1 MNARDAVC
9 PANAIFLL
17 ASMITPSCVAFNFF
31 GCASL
36 EDTCRESRPPVPCSS
51 QESNRLRSTP
61 LLALWRRDDAR
72 AAVVDFLPTETI
84 AVLAVVA
91 KPLREAQ
98 SCLLITAIRRRG
110 KTTVPNPT
118 TTRAL
123 LEALLVGEPHY
134 FCETW
139 EQVSIYGFSPQC
151 HLVCNENHPLALR
164 SSVQQSPD
172 GGYFL
177 ELSGS
182 GTGHKGY
189 ALSLRAQNLLV
200 RRLRVTMSYTGIHDP
215 HRSIGYVLLCGP
227 LAPTHQGAGGDATDD
242 FMGGPRF
249 SSEGNGVVSL
259 VWLEYVHDG
268 DNEARMLVEGVTPN
282 TRYVVDAT
290 FNHESVTSCSG
301 TVDVSV
307 NGQTVAEGISV
318 MYSPLRSTHLYNFGP
333 GISMIGG
340 IEIWSERA
348 APNQVWKSDLG
359 DY

>member
-1 MNARDAVC
+1 M
-9 PANAIFLL
+9 
-17 ASMITPSCVAFNFF
+17 
-31 GCASL
+31 
-36 EDTCRESRPPVPCSS
+36 
-51 QESNRLRSTP
+51 
-61 LLALWRRDDAR
+61 
-72 AAVVDFLPTETI
+72 VDFLPTETI
-84 AVLAVVA
+84 ADFAMVA

-98 SCLLITAIRRRG
+98 SCLLTTAIKRRG
-110 KTTVPNPT
+110 KTAVPNPP

-123 LEALLVGEPHY
+123 LDALLVGEPHY

-139 EQVSIYGFSPQC
+139 ERGYSPQWRMAC
-151 HLVCNENHPLALR
+151 RHDTPLAIN
-164 SSVQQSPD
+164 SSVEQSPD

-177 ELSGS
+177 EMPGS
-182 GTGHKGY
+182 GGVHRGFVR
-189 ALSLRAQNLLV
+189 SLQAPNLLV
-200 RRLRVTMSYTGIHDP
+200 RRLCVTMSYTGIHDP

-268 DNEARMLVEGVTPN
+268 DNEARMIVEGVTPN

-301 TVDVSV
+301 TVDISV
-307 NGQTVAEGISV
+307 NGQMVAEGISIV
-318 MYSPLRSTHLYNFGP
+318 YSPLRSIALYNFGP
-333 GISMIGG
+333 GVSMIGG

-348 APNQVWKSDLG
+348 TPNQVWKSDLG

>member
-1 MNARDAVC
+1 MVATRTARRH
-9 PANAIFLL
+9 N
-17 ASMITPSCVAFNFF
+17 
-31 GCASL
+31 
-36 EDTCRESRPPVPCSS
+36 
-51 QESNRLRSTP
+51 TP
-61 LLALWRRDDAR
+61 LLALWRREDAR
-72 AAVVDFLPTETI
+72 AAVVDFLPTESV
-84 AVLAVVA
+84 AVLAMVA

-98 SCLLITAIRRRG
+98 SCLLTTAIKRRG
-110 KTTVPNPT
+110 KTAVPNPP

-123 LEALLVGEPHY
+123 LDALLVGEPHY

-139 EQVSIYGFSPQC
+139 ERGYSPQWR
-151 HLVCNENHPLALR
+151 LVCDERTALARL
-164 SSVQQSPD
+164 SSVERSPD

-177 ELSGS
+177 EMQGP
-182 GTGHKGY
+182 GTVHRGFVR
-189 ALSLRAQNLLV
+189 SLQAPNLLV

-268 DNEARMLVEGVTPN
+268 DNEARMLLEGVTPN
-282 TRYVVDAT
+282 TRYVVEAV
-290 FNHESVTSCSG
+290 FRHESTSCLG
-301 TVDVSV
+301 TVGVSV
-307 NGQTVAEGISV
+307 NGQTVAEGISIV
-318 MYSPLRSTHLYNFGP
+318 YSPLRSIALYNFGP
-333 GISMIGG
+333 GVSMIGG

>member
-1 MNARDAVC
+1 MSANSAVHAR
-9 PANAIFLL
+9 
-17 ASMITPSCVAFNFF
+17 
-31 GCASL
+31 
-36 EDTCRESRPPVPCSS
+36 
-51 QESNRLRSTP
+51 RSP
-61 LLALWRRDDAR
+61 LLALWSREDPRT
-72 AAVVDFLPTETI
+72 AVIDFLPTSTI

-91 KPLREAQ
+91 KPLRDAQ
-98 SCLLITAIRRRG
+98 SRLLLTAIKRRG
-110 KTTVPNPT
+110 KTAVPNS

-123 LEALLVGEPHY
+123 LDTLVIGEPHY
-134 FCETW
+134 FGEKW
-139 EQVSIYGFSPQC
+139 ERGYSPQWRLAC
-151 HLVCNENHPLALR
+151 RHDTPLAIN
-164 SSVQQSPD
+164 SSVEQSPE

-177 ELSGS
+177 EMPGP
-182 GTGHKGY
+182 GGMHRGFVR
-189 ALSLRAQNLLV
+189 SLQAPNLLV
-200 RRLRVTMSYTGIHDP
+200 RRLRVTMGYTGIHDP
-215 HRSIGYVLLCGP
+215 HRSIGYVMLCGP
-227 LAPTHQGAGGDATDD
+227 GAPTHQGALGDATED

-268 DNEARMLVEGVTPN
+268 DNEARMLLEGVTPN

-290 FNHESVTSCSG
+290 FNRESVTSCSG

-340 IEIWSERA
+340 IEIWSEKA
-348 APNQVWKSDLG
+348 APNQVWKSDLE

>member
-1 MNARDAVC
+1 M
-9 PANAIFLL
+9 
-17 ASMITPSCVAFNFF
+17 
-31 GCASL
+31 
-36 EDTCRESRPPVPCSS
+36 
-51 QESNRLRSTP
+51 
-61 LLALWRRDDAR
+61 
-72 AAVVDFLPTETI
+72 VDFLPTESV
-84 AVLAVVA
+84 AVLAMVA

-98 SCLLITAIRRRG
+98 SCLLTTAIRRRG
-110 KTTVPNPT
+110 KTAVPNPP

-123 LEALLVGEPHY
+123 LDALLVGEPHY

-139 EQVSIYGFSPQC
+139 ERGYSPQWC
-151 HLVCNENHPLALR
+151 LVCDEGTSLARL
-164 SSVQQSPD
+164 SSVERSPD

-177 ELSGS
+177 EMQGF
-182 GTGHKGY
+182 GVHRGF
-189 ALSLRAQNLLV
+189 ARSLQAPNLLV

-268 DNEARMLVEGVTPN
+268 DNEARMIVEGVTPN

-301 TVDVSV
+301 TVDISV
-307 NGQTVAEGISV
+307 NGQMVAEGISIV
-318 MYSPLRSTHLYNFGP
+318 YSPLRSIALYNFGP
-333 GISMIGG
+333 GVSMIGG

>member
-1 MNARDAVC
+1 MVATRTARRH
-9 PANAIFLL
+9 N
-17 ASMITPSCVAFNFF
+17 
-31 GCASL
+31 
-36 EDTCRESRPPVPCSS
+36 
-51 QESNRLRSTP
+51 TP
-61 LLALWRRDDAR
+61 LLALWRREDAR
-72 AAVVDFLPTETI
+72 AAVVDFLPTESV
-84 AVLAVVA
+84 AVLAMVA

-98 SCLLITAIRRRG
+98 SCLLTTAIKRRG
-110 KTTVPNPT
+110 KTAVPNPP

-123 LEALLVGEPHY
+123 LDALLVGEPHY

-139 EQVSIYGFSPQC
+139 ERGYSPQWR
-151 HLVCNENHPLALR
+151 LVCDERTALARL
-164 SSVQQSPD
+164 SSVERSPD

-177 ELSGS
+177 EMQGP
-182 GTGHKGY
+182 GTVHRGFVR
-189 ALSLRAQNLLV
+189 SLQAPNLLV

-268 DNEARMLVEGVTPN
+268 DNEARMLLEGVTPN

-301 TVDVSV
+301 TVDISV
-307 NGQTVAEGISV
+307 NGQMVAEGISIV
-318 MYSPLRSTHLYNFGP
+318 YSPLRSIALYNFGP
-333 GISMIGG
+333 GVSMIGG